1 MADGYTYKRFTLVLH
16 KTDSCNFTYENFF
29 PIAAKQQHFRVVRR
43 KQAHFWKLSICG
55 TVAKSVEQL
64 TNMWHSGQIC
74 GTADK
79 CVAQWHNLWYSG
91 HICGTVN
98 KSVAQWTSHVQW
110 TNLWYSWQVC
120 GTVAKYVVQ
129 GRSLRYIAQKYGTVA
144 KCVANSGPLYGQR
157 PNLCSI
163 RAKSMGEKS

>member
-1 MADGYTYKRFTLVLH
+1 MADGHTYKRFTLVLH
-16 KTDSCNFTYENFF
+16 KTDSCNCTCDNFF
-29 PIAAKQQHFRVVRR
+29 PIAAKQQHFKVVRR

-64 TNMWHSGQIC
+64 TNMWRSGQIC

-98 KSVAQWTSHVQW
+98 KSVAQWTNLWHSGQVMYSGQICGTVDMFVVQW
-110 TNLWYSWQVC
+110 PNMWYRGEVC
-120 GTVAKYVVQ
+120 GTLPKNMVQ
-129 GRSLRYIAQKYGTVA
+129 WL
-144 KCVANSGPLYGQR
+144 NLW

-163 RAKSMGEKS
+163 RAKSMGETS